1 VQSEA
6 VERDAQRAPHLHRLS
21 VTAVHLS
28 FDEIASLWMAS
39 SARVASALPWGGSA
53 RSALD
58 KLLVSVPEAR
68 AKELRSLLRRV
79 VIGAPAPAELVAGAG
94 RPTGEL
100 LGCVEQAFRRG
111 IAIAF
116 DYRDRHG
123 KATRRS
129 AEPHGLLVQPPIWY
143 VLAIDVDKKV
153 PRMFRMDRISRPTL
167 IKGHAF
173 VPKQSVAAVPHAFL
187 RHEAHDSSFHRSHRR
202 RCHARDRV
210 RRVEANSAGRGSD
223 EDVGKPRLLA
233 MANGSHLGDGIPLM
247 RS

>member
-1 VQSEA
+1 MNQIHRIERLRELLTSGERFTTAELAEETGVTLRTVRRDLAFLRERGLPLEGEA
-6 VERDAQRAPHLHRLS
+6 GRGGGLRMLGDRG

-39 SARVASALPWGGSA
+39 SLARVASALPWGGSA

-58 KLLVSVPEAR
+58 KLLVSVPKTR

-94 RPTGEL
+94 TPTGEL

-123 KATRRS
+123 KATRRL

-143 VLAIDVDKKV
+143 VLAIDVEKRV
-153 PRMFRMDRISRPTL
+153 PRMFRMDRISRPML
-167 IKGHAF
+167 VKAHPF
-173 VPKQSVAAVPHAFL
+173 VPKQTVVEQILREIGAGTAV
-187 RHEAHDSSFHRSHRR
+187 RS
-202 RCHARDRV
+202 
-210 RRVEANSAGRGSD
+210 
-223 EDVGKPRLLA
+223 
-233 MANGSHLGDGIPLM
+233 
-247 RS
+247 